1 MRFRFIEDR
10 RADYPVTVLC
20 DVLGVST
27 AGYYAWRSR
36 PESRRSAAN
45 REIVDDIKQVHRDTS
60 GRYGSPRIHAEL
72 KAQGRGVSRGRIERL
87 MRHHGIRAIM
97 ARPRRVRT
105 TDSRHGFPIAP
116 NLLDRDFTASAP
128 NRIWLAD
135 ITYVETDQGWLYL
148 AAVMDL
154 YSRRIV
160 GWAMEDHLRAELPLA
175 ALAMA
180 ISAKRPGAGLIHHS
194 DRGVQYASADYRKMM
209 QSAGFKVSMSRKA
222 DCYDNAPM
230 ESFFHTLKTELV
242 HHRHYATRNE
252 ATRDIFA
259 YIEGFYNRTR
269 RHSAI
274 GYVSPIEM
282 ELKSA

>member
-20 DVLGVST
+20 DVLGGSP
-27 AGYYAWRSR
+27 AAYYASASP

-45 REIVDDIKQVHRDTS
+45 REIVDDIMQVHRDTG

-97 ARPRRVRT
+97 ARPRWVRT
-105 TDSRHGFPIAP
+105 TDSRHDLPIAA
-116 NLLDRDFTASAP
+116 NLLKRNFTAPAP

-148 AAVMDL
+148 ATVLDL
-154 YSRRIV
+154 YSRKIV
-160 GWAMEDHLRAELPLA
+160 GWAMCDHLRADLPLA
-175 ALAMA
+175 ALRMP
-180 ISAKRPGAGLIHHS
+180 ISAQRPEAGLIHHS
-194 DRGVQYASADYRKMM
+194 DRGVQYASAEYRKVI
-209 QSAGFKVSMSRKA
+209 QSAGFRASMSRKG

-242 HHRHYATRNE
+242 HHRQQNT
-252 ATRDIFA
+252 
-259 YIEGFYNRTR
+259 G
-269 RHSAI
+269 
-274 GYVSPIEM
+274 
-282 ELKSA
+282 KSHT

>member
-10 RADYPVTVLC
+10 RADYPVRILC
-20 DVLGVST
+20 DVLGVSP

-36 PESRRSAAN
+36 PESRRSVAN
-45 REIVDDIKQVHRDTS
+45 RDLVDDIKRVHLNNR

-72 KAQGRGVSRGRIERL
+72 KAQGRRVGRGRIERL
-87 MRHHGIRAIM
+87 MRRQGIRAIM

-105 TDSRHGFPIAP
+105 TDSRHDFPLAP
-116 NLLDRDFTASAP
+116 NLLERNFTAVAP

-160 GWAMEDHLRAELPLA
+160 GWAMADHLRAELPLA
-175 ALAMA
+175 ALKMA
-180 ISAKRPGAGLIHHS
+180 ISAQRPGAGLIHHS
-194 DRGVQYASADYRKMM
+194 DRGVQYASAEYRKSL
-209 QSAGFKVSMSRKA
+209 QSAGFRASMSRRA

-230 ESFFHTLKTELV
+230 ESFFRSEEHTSELQ
-242 HHRHYATRNE
+242 
-252 ATRDIFA
+252 
-259 YIEGFYNRTR
+259 
-269 RHSAI
+269 S
-274 GYVSPIEM
+274 
-282 ELKSA
+282 L